1 MIKLII
7 NEIKNKTNHFRMRGY
22 DVEMLH
28 SEEEGEEDAGVVV
41 RILKTKYSFQCCD
54 VQDSEDDHD
63 DDDDDEDSC
72 APPSGCALISCA
84 MH

>member
-7 NEIKNKTNHFRMRGY
+7 NEIKNKTNHFRLRGY

-41 RILKTKYSFQCCD
+41 
-54 VQDSEDDHD
+54 
-63 DDDDDEDSC
+63 
-72 APPSGCALISCA
+72 
-84 MH
+84 